1 MFLNCLAIS
10 GSKSAA
16 TGEEEVGDHIKHC
29 IQESLEWIFEKQWQS
44 EKVPEDWKEADGKA
58 MIRGANQSRR
68 KIQVTAGWSASHLS
82 LGRLQSKPSQK
93 FIHASGNDKM
103 MECRAYQRK
112 TCSTYFLLGR
122 DAWHCRL
129 RKHTRSHQIGEIQAE
144 QVYEEVGGRATAAQ
158 KGIWVFWPTARV
170 RVGRQV

>member
-58 MIRGANQSRR
+58 MIRGGEPVKEEGPGNCRMVSLTSVSGKVTKQTLSEVYPRIWKWQDDGMQS
-68 KIQVTAGWSASHLS
+68 LS
-82 LGRLQSKPSQK
+82 KARHARLTS
-93 FIHASGNDKM
+93 F
-103 MECRAYQRK
+103 
-112 TCSTYFLLGR
+112 
-122 DAWHCRL
+122 
-129 RKHTRSHQIGEIQAE
+129 
-144 QVYEEVGGRATAAQ
+144 
-158 KGIWVFWPTARV
+158 
-170 RVGRQV
+170 